1 MSEIPT
7 LRELYDEL
15 GCRDQTVDGVCWLER
30 NTGADKTAIL
40 FHGVTGGKI
49 DMVPLAERYVNFGY
63 SVYAI
68 DLPGH
73 GGSVR
78 PQLNNY
84 DDLADWFTNA
94 LARIGRTP
102 DVIISNSYASSMV
115 YHALRTEKIPR
126 NTKVIMA
133 CPTPKMTLVADTMQ
147 LLSNLLLNA
156 RFGWAIYNSRPIQIF
171 RTNVLIKSR
180 NHEAYRW
187 LLESESYKK
196 ATVGLRDSE
205 VLTTLLYRQ
214 NPFVSGVPR
223 TDQQR
228 VTVILGGKDN
238 VANSKTNDIM
248 RQLMPE
254 AQFINLPAAGHILQF
269 EAVDSY
275 PDV

>member
-1 MSEIPT
+1 MSKIPT
-7 LRELYDEL
+7 LRQIYEKL
-15 GCRDQTVDGVCWLER
+15 GCQEKTAGGVCWFGC
-30 NTGADKTAIL
+30 NTSADKAVIL

-63 SVYAI
+63 AVYAI

-73 GGSVR
+73 GGSVC
-78 PQLNNY
+78 PQLNSY
-84 DDLADWFTNA
+84 DDLVDWFTNA
-94 LARIGRTP
+94 LTCIGRTP

-180 NHEAYRW
+180 NHEAVVK
-187 LLESESYKK
+187 LVKK
-196 ATVGLRDSE
+196 RKS
-205 VLTTLLYRQ
+205 Q
-214 NPFVSGVPR
+214 
-223 TDQQR
+223 
-228 VTVILGGKDN
+228 I
-238 VANSKTNDIM
+238 
-248 RQLMPE
+248 
-254 AQFINLPAAGHILQF
+254 H
-269 EAVDSY
+269 
-275 PDV
+275 

>member
-1 MSEIPT
+1 MLEIPT
-7 LRELYDEL
+7 LRQIYEKL
-15 GCRDQTVDGVCWLER
+15 GCQEKTAGGVCWFEC
-30 NTGADKTAIL
+30 NTSANKAVIL

-63 SVYAI
+63 AVYAI
-68 DLPGH
+68 GLPGH
-73 GGSVR
+73 SGSRAV
-78 PQLNNY
+78 PLNSY
-84 DDLADWFTNA
+84 DDLANWFTNA
-94 LARIGRTP
+94 LAYIGRTP
-102 DVIISNSYASSMV
+102 DVIISNSYASSIT
-115 YHALRTEKIPR
+115 YHALRTGKVPQ
-126 NTKVIMA
+126 NTKIIMA
-133 CPTPKMTLVADTMQ
+133 CPTPRMTLIADTMQ
-147 LLSNLLLNA
+147 ILSNLLLNA
-156 RFGWAIYNSRPIQIF
+156 IFGWAIYNSRPIQIF
-171 RTNVLIKSR
+171 RTNVLIKSC

-196 ATVGLRDSE
+196 ATVALQDSE
-205 VLTTLLYRQ
+205 VLTSLLYRQ

-223 TDQQR
+223 ADQQR

-238 VANSKTNDIM
+238 VANPKTNDIM

>member
-1 MSEIPT
+1 MPEIPT
-7 LRELYDEL
+7 LRQIYEKL
-15 GCRDQTVDGVCWLER
+15 GCQEKTADGVCWFEC
-30 NTGADKTAIL
+30 NTSADKVVIL

-63 SVYAI
+63 AVYAI

-73 GGSVR
+73 GGSVQ
-78 PQLNNY
+78 PPLNTY
-84 DDLADWFTNA
+84 DDLADWLA
-94 LARIGRTP
+94 EDLARLGRTP
-102 DVIISNSYASSMV
+102 DLIVSNSYSSSIV
-115 YHALRTEKIPR
+115 YHALRTEKIPK

-133 CPTPKMTLVADTMQ
+133 CPTPRMTLIADTMQ
-147 LLSNLLLNA
+147 ILSNLLLNA

-171 RTNVLIKSR
+171 RTNVLIKSC

-196 ATVGLRDSE
+196 ATVALQDSE
-205 VLTTLLYRQ
+205 VLTSLLYRQ

-254 AQFINLPAAGHILQF
+254 AQFIIDPAAGHILQF